1 VAAGRRIREKKFP
14 GAEISGE
21 FWASADLGSRGPSGP
36 FTSPTPCAS
45 AVALDAERRAG
56 DMLDFMENVQHA
68 FYDASHWNVDNS
80 YGALNATARG
90 TPARL
95 PLAPSPVDT
104 PC

>member
-1 VAAGRRIREKKFP
+1 
-14 GAEISGE
+14 
-21 FWASADLGSRGPSGP
+21 
-36 FTSPTPCAS
+36 
-45 AVALDAERRAG
+45 
-56 DMLDFMENVQHA
+56 MENVQHA